1 MTKPAHARLTSYI
14 VLTVMMLAL
23 TLLAGALAH
32 ATEVQ
37 LAGIR
42 LNQHAIDLLDIYGT
56 PDGIVTGEG
65 EEVATAKPAGG
76 PGMPGA
82 TGMAG
87 PGMGMGPGMGAGP
100 AAGGPAMMGPGVG
113 TPNGMPG
120 MGGPGAG
127 MIGGAA
133 LGTAGVLAMNPNASP
148 GQMITGA
155 LIGGVLGGMAGGGAP
170 GGAAGGG
177 GVSAAPF
184 PMWGLPVW
192 VTLSAGEVE
201 WIYRKS
207 GVVLGFVLD
216 RDGYIRV
223 IAIAAEDCNY
233 ARTAKW
239 APHKFIKLGDDFKQV
254 VDRYGYPD
262 ETMTFDGSGT
272 GEVQPGGGSITFSA
286 NGVSRV
292 FSRDMVL
299 RYHESNNIAFTLHDM
314 KVTRIHIWKK

>member
-1 MTKPAHARLTSYI
+1 MAKPAHARLTGYI
-14 VLTVMMLAL
+14 VLAVMMLAL

-42 LNQHAIDLLDIYGT
+42 LNQHAVDLLDIYGT

-65 EEVATAKPAGG
+65 EEIAAAKAGG
-76 PGMPGA
+76 GAGGPGA

-100 AAGGPAMMGPGVG
+100 AAGGPAMMGGPGMGMGMPGMPGMAGAGAGMPGMPGMAGPGVG
-113 TPNGMPG
+113 SPNGIGAGGPGMPG
-120 MGGPGAG
+120 MGGPGG
-127 MIGGAA
+127 PGG
-133 LGTAGVLAMNPNASP
+133 
-148 GQMITGA
+148 
-155 LIGGVLGGMAGGGAP
+155 P
-170 GGAAGGG
+170 GGAAGGAAGAG